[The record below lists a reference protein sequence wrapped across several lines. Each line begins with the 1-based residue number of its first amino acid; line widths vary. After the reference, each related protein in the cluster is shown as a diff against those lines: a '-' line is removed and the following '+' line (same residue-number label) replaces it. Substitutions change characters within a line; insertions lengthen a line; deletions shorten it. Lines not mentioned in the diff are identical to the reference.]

1 MKNFKFYTLS
11 IFSIFLSSMSFSQD
25 TIFFK
30 SKDKIVV
37 FVKEVSQTE
46 IQYKKFELPDGPMY
60 VVDKNV
66 IDKIVY
72 KNGYTESMTVAEK
85 VPAVVQDPQPFTVL
99 NDSKPAVHNEKIT
112 YEDTK
117 RRYYYMSN
125 LANSHPNESKRPM
138 LLQSVKSIRN
148 LKYGQDATRTVGIV
162 FGAMTIATG
171 AIYGVI
177 TRINANNGR
186 GSAGSDFVIAPLA
199 FGSLAVVMAATSI
212 VIHVNLKKKRHD
224 FVKAYNE

>member
-1 MKNFKFYTLS
+1 MKNSKLLLLLVFNL
-11 IFSIFLSSMSFSQD
+11 FLSSVMFSQD

-37 FVKEVSQTE
+37 FVKEVSQKE
-46 IQYKKFELPDGPMY
+46 IQYKKFEMPDGPMY
-60 VVDKNV
+60 VVDRDV
-66 IDKIVY
+66 IDKIIY
-72 KNGYTESMTVAEK
+72 KNGQVENMTVAAKSPE
-85 VPAVVQDPQPFTVL
+85 VVQDPQSFTVL
-99 NDSKPAVHNEKIT
+99 YENKPAVHNEKIT
-112 YEDTK
+112 YEDAK

-138 LLQSVKSIRN
+138 LLQTAKSIRN

-171 AIYGVI
+171 AIYGII
-177 TRINANNGR
+177 TRINTNNG
-186 GSAGSDFVIAPLA
+186 GTTGGDFFIVPVAC
-199 FGSLAVVMAATSI
+199 GSLAAVMAGTSI
-212 VIHVNLKKKRHD
+212 AFHVNLKKKRHD

>member
-1 MKNFKFYTLS
+1 MKNFKLLTGL
-11 IFSIFLSSMSFSQD
+11 IFSLFLSSTTFSQD

-37 FVKEVSQTE
+37 FVKEVSQKE
-46 IQYKKFELPDGPMY
+46 IQYKKFEMPDGPMY
-60 VVDKNV
+60 VVDRDV

-72 KNGYTESMTVAEK
+72 KNGHVDNMTAAKSPE
-85 VPAVVQDPQPFTVL
+85 VVQDPQPFTVL
-99 NDSKPAVHNEKIT
+99 NDNKPAVHNEKIT
-112 YEDTK
+112 YEDAK

-138 LLQSVKSIRN
+138 LLQTVKSIRN

-171 AIYGVI
+171 AIYGII
-177 TRINANNGR
+177 TRINANNG
-186 GSAGSDFVIAPLA
+186 GTSGGDFFIVPVAC
-199 FGSLAVVMAATSI
+199 GSLAVVMAGTS
-212 VIHVNLKKKRHD
+212 VAFHVNLKKKRHD

>member
-1 MKNFKFYTLS
+1 MKNFKLLALL
-11 IFSIFLSSMSFSQD
+11 IFGVFLSSIMFSQD

-37 FVKEVSQTE
+37 FVKEVSQKE
-46 IQYKKFELPDGPMY
+46 IQYKKFEMPDGPMY
-60 VVDKNV
+60 VVDKDV

-72 KNGYTESMTVAEK
+72 KNGYLEIMTVVSTPTVAQQQTQEFK
-85 VPAVVQDPQPFTVL
+85 VEYA
-99 NDSKPAVHNEKIT
+99 SKPVTNEKIT

-117 RRYYYMSN
+117 RRHYYLSS
-125 LANSHPNESKRPM
+125 LANSHANESKRPM
-138 LLQSVKSIRN
+138 LLQTVKSIRN

-171 AIYGVI
+171 AIYGII
-177 TRINANNGR
+177 TRINTNNG
-186 GSAGSDFVIAPLA
+186 GTNGSDFYIAPLA
-199 FGSLAVVMAATSI
+199 CGTLAVVMVSTSI
-212 VIHVNLKKKRHD
+212 SFHMNLKKKRND

>member
-1 MKNFKFYTLS
+1 MKNSKLLLL
-11 IFSIFLSSMSFSQD
+11 IVFSLFLSSVMFSQD

-37 FVKEVSQTE
+37 FVKEVSQKE
-46 IQYKKFELPDGPMY
+46 IQYKKFEMPDGPMY
-60 VVDKNV
+60 VVDRDV

-72 KNGYTESMTVAEK
+72 KNGQVENMTVATA
-85 VPAVVQDPQPFTVL
+85 PTVVQQPQEFKVEYANRPVT
-99 NDSKPAVHNEKIT
+99 NEKIT

-117 RRYYYMSN
+117 RRFYYLSN
-125 LANSHPNESKRPM
+125 LANSHTNESKRPM
-138 LLQSVKSIRN
+138 LLQTVKSIRN

-171 AIYGVI
+171 AIYGII
-177 TRINANNGR
+177 TRINTNNG
-186 GSAGSDFVIAPLA
+186 GTSGSDFYIAPVA
-199 FGSLAVVMAATSI
+199 CGSLAVVMVATS
-212 VIHVNLKKKRHD
+212 VAFHVNLKKKRHD

>member
-1 MKNFKFYTLS
+1 MKNFKATTFLFF
-11 IFSIFLSSMSFSQD
+11 ILFLNFSSFAQD

-66 IDKIVY
+66 IDKIIY
-72 KNGYTESMTVAEK
+72 KNGYTESMTAAAQT
-85 VPAVVQDPQPFTVL
+85 PAVVQDPQPFTVL
-99 NDSKPAVHNEKIT
+99 NDNKPAVHNEKIT

-125 LANSHPNESKRPM
+125 LASSHPNESKRPM

-171 AIYGVI
+171 AIYGII
-177 TRINANNGR
+177 TKINTNNG
-186 GSAGSDFVIAPLA
+186 GTGGSDFVIAPVA
-199 FGSLAVVMAATSI
+199 CGSLAVIMAGTSI
-212 VIHVNLKKKRHD
+212 AFHVNLKKKRHD

>member
-1 MKNFKFYTLS
+1 MKNFKLLTGL
-11 IFSIFLSSMSFSQD
+11 IFSLFLSSTTFSQD

-37 FVKEVSQTE
+37 FVKEVSQKE
-46 IQYKKFELPDGPMY
+46 IQYKKFEMPDGPMY
-60 VVDKNV
+60 VVDRDV

-72 KNGYTESMTVAEK
+72 KNGHVDNMTAAKSPE
-85 VPAVVQDPQPFTVL
+85 VVQDPQPFTVL
-99 NDSKPAVHNEKIT
+99 NDNKPAVHNEKIT
-112 YEDTK
+112 YEDAK

-138 LLQSVKSIRN
+138 LLQTAKSIRN

-171 AIYGVI
+171 AIYGII
-177 TRINANNGR
+177 TRINANNG
-186 GSAGSDFVIAPLA
+186 GTSGGDFFIVPVAC
-199 FGSLAVVMAATSI
+199 GSLAVVMAGTS
-212 VIHVNLKKKRHD
+212 VAFHVNLKKKRHD